1 VIAKGVKIFAFLVSL
16 QLLFVPSVIADWT
29 EFQNSD
35 LDTSNGK
42 LLSKAYDVE
51 RISFAI
57 SDSNPSLYNFFLHFA
72 NPVSNALFADRTSFA
87 AILIDIDNDGDEDY
101 SIDTNYDQVYKTT
114 QLHDARLVDRRNSSL
129 DLVSGCKAQTWTDL
143 DRKVSWIGFRVEKSC
158 IPFGTNFSL
167 WGYADFKSGDNTDF
181 DLAPDE
187 WWTVTPGL
195 AANKISRACIKQ
207 DFETLFSS
215 SFYPGWSWATVEG
228 PVGKNPATIAGE
240 RTSRSF
246 TQDQKSWLR
255 SAFNSWDVA
264 SEALSFTEVDV
275 LNNPKILLG
284 IVDSGYRWQIY
295 GITADGPLSEAWIKF
310 DGKDSRLSE
319 KEKFISLAQSY
330 IGNILNLGYIRATTE
345 IESVLESPLQSS
357 LGKLV
362 LSDFD
367 IALIRQLNGESTCEG
382 SWSPELTIAVSE
394 NRKTEA
400 KAKAETEAK
409 AKAETEAK
417 AKAEAEAK
425 AKAEAEAKAKAEAEA
440 KAKAEAEAKAKAEA
454 EAKAK
459 AETEAKAKVEAEAK
473 AEIVRKAKKTITCV
487 KGKTSKKITA
497 LKPKCPPGYT
507 KK

>member
-1 VIAKGVKIFAFLVSL
+1 MIAKGLKILAFLVSL
-16 QLLFVPSVIADWT
+16 QFLFVPSVIADWT
-29 EFQNSD
+29 EFQHSQ

-57 SDSNPSLYNFFLHFA
+57 NDSNPSLYNFFLHFV

-101 SIDTNYDQVYKTT
+101 SIDTNYDQVYKAT

-129 DLVSGCKAQTWTDL
+129 NLVSGCKAQTWTDL

-158 IPFGTNFSL
+158 IPFGSSFSL
-167 WGYADFKSGDNTDF
+167 WGYADFKSGDNADF
-181 DLAPDE
+181 DLAPDD

-195 AANKISRACIKQ
+195 AANKISRACKKQ

-215 SFYPGWSWATVEG
+215 SFYPGWSWTTGGMPKNVTWATVEG

-240 RTSRSF
+240 RTSKSF
-246 TQDQKSWLR
+246 TPDQKSWLR
-255 SAFNSWDVA
+255 SAFHSWDIA

-284 IVDSGYRWQIY
+284 MVDSGYRWQIY

-330 IGNILNLGYIRATTE
+330 IGNILNLGDIRATTE
-345 IESVLESPLQSS
+345 IESILESPLQSL

-394 NRKTEA
+394 NRKI
-400 KAKAETEAK
+400 
-409 AKAETEAK
+409 EAK

-440 KAKAEAEAKAKAEA
+440 KAKAEAEAKAKAE
-454 EAKAK
+454 
-459 AETEAKAKVEAEAK
+459 
-473 AEIVRKAKKTITCV
+473 IVRKARETITCV